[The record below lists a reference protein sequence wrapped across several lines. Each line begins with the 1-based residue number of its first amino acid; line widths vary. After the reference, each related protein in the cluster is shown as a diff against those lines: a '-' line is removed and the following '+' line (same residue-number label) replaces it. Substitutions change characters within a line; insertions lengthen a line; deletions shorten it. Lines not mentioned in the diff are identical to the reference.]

1 MFGYVIPWKEKLT
14 EEEWAVYRGTYC
26 GLCHAMGQRYGFA
39 ARFLLNYDFTFL
51 ALLLNKGPVAPERNC
66 RRCVS
71 APLKGR
77 PACEGSSALDSAADI
92 SVLLV
97 YWKLKDRW
105 QDEKGLKKLSALL
118 LLGLFYFPFRSARRR
133 NPALN
138 RSIGTHIS
146 NLSQLEQSGCTSID
160 RTADQFAQIMV
171 AMVPAE
177 WPEPE
182 QRAMGQLLY
191 HLGRWIYLIDA
202 WDDLKDDL
210 KHHRYNPVSL
220 RYQLS
225 LADLE
230 QEKGARAGQDLERT
244 LRHSENLA
252 ISAFYLDE
260 FGYSA
265 PIIENIL
272 CAGLPMVR
280 QLVLSG
286 QWKQRRRI
294 QKQELKRI

>member
-26 GLCHAMGQRYGFA
+26 GLCHAMGRRYGFA

-51 ALLLNKGPVAPERNC
+51 ALLLNKGPAAPERKC

-77 PACEGSSALDSAADI
+77 PACEHSAALDSAADI

-97 YWKLKDRW
+97 YWKLKDRQ
-105 QDEKGLKKLSALL
+105 QDEKGFQKLSAFLM
-118 LLGLFYFPFRSARRR
+118 LGLFYFLFRRARRR
-133 NPALN
+133 NAALN
-138 RSIGTHIS
+138 QSIGAHIS
-146 NLSQLEQSGCTSID
+146 SLSQLEQSGCASID
-160 RTADQFAQIMV
+160 RTADQFAQIMT
-171 AMVPAE
+171 AMVPAD

-182 QRAMGQLLY
+182 RRALTQLLY

-210 KHHRYNPVSL
+210 KHRRYNPVSL

-225 LADLE
+225 LTDLE
-230 QEKGARAGQDLERT
+230 QGKGSQAGRDLELT

-252 ISAFYLDE
+252 ISAFYLNDY
-260 FGYSA
+260 GYSA

-280 QLVLSG
+280 QLVLTG
-286 QWKQRRRI
+286 QWKQRRRV